1 MAPSLVPPD
10 NRLLLMPDPTSHV
23 KQYFDREQ
31 VWGET
36 YWTELQFERA
46 RQTIAI
52 IPYDVDSV
60 LDIGCGAGVVTKEL
74 CQKVR
79 RVAGIDL
86 AFAPLRQLRQ
96 AGASVLQAD
105 ARAVPF
111 ADKSFQ
117 LVAAT
122 EVVEHLNEQD
132 RNRALEEFARVA
144 RKYVLLTVPYR
155 EVLEC
160 SWLKCADCGN
170 VFHAWGHSQTF
181 DEARMASLLHPQF
194 AMQQLITLGDQTK
207 RVPASWVRLAQR
219 FGGFAVGEPGRSIC
233 RECRQSKA
241 FVSRR
246 LPRLIWS
253 LPLRLFPLPRRA
265 HWMAALYARATGLE
279 HS

>member
-1 MAPSLVPPD
+1 MPS
-10 NRLLLMPDPTSHV
+10 PTSHV
-23 KQYFDREQ
+23 QEYFDRDQ

-36 YWTELQFERA
+36 YWTALQIERA

-52 IPYDVDSV
+52 IPDDVDSV
-60 LDIGCGAGVVTKEL
+60 LDIGCGAGVVTREL
-74 CQKVR
+74 GHKMRC
-79 RVAGIDL
+79 VAGVDL
-86 AFAPLRQLRQ
+86 AFAPLRQLQQ

-111 ADKSFQ
+111 ADRSFQ

-122 EVVEHLNEQD
+122 EVVEHLSEQD
-132 RNRALEEFARVA
+132 RDQALEEFARVA

-160 SWLKCADCGN
+160 SWLKCAACGN
-170 VFHAWGHSQTF
+170 VFHAWGHTQTF
-181 DEARMASLLHPQF
+181 NEARMESLLRPEF
-194 AMQQLITLGDQTK
+194 ALQRLITLGDQTK

-233 RECRQSKA
+233 PKCRQSKT

-246 LPRLIWS
+246 WPRLLWS
-253 LPLRLFPLPRRA
+253 LPLRLFPLRRYA
-265 HWMAALYARATGLE
+265 HWMAALYERA
-279 HS
+279 